1 MTMLLTWVTR
11 RAPGLAMVFVVV
23 LAYYVITREAAA
35 SGFTLTRT
43 EGDSLSR
50 PARITFTT
58 PTSYSGGGFWTLVF
72 AYYCLTIHVLVSSFP
87 LRSMWSI
94 FDISR
99 CLERTARSKSLKD
112 YKLSHRRHGSLT
124 SLSSSETLTSSKEIS
139 NTSPSSTAGSE
150 AGDTETEFMADG
162 DNGIDRVIHAII
174 IPNYKEEMDTLRETL
189 DVMAS
194 HPLARDTYD
203 VYLAMEAR
211 EQNVEVKAMTIIQE
225 FVKKFRSIDFTL
237 HPFDLP
243 GEAPGKG
250 SNMAWA
256 GRKLSE
262 KYPLSI
268 RKDVIITGLDADS
281 HLSSNYF
288 ALLTNMHTS
297 NPETATTTLYA
308 APIIFDRN
316 AHQVPAIVR
325 VADILWGAAGMSG
338 LYRGS
343 SIAPPTSVYS
353 LPLQLVD
360 RVGGWDCD
368 SEAIGEDLHMYLK
381 CFFALNGNLTVK
393 TIHSPVSQTNVKGDG
408 GEGVR
413 RVYNDM
419 NARYKQALRHMWGAL
434 DVGFAMRKI
443 VELWQERKHTTR
455 AFRPLH
461 LALKH
466 PNDSYIKNH
475 FDADPEQPLESGI
488 YSDVITE
495 TIKEPDWQRTFLL
508 AHRLFEAHFL
518 PLQMTIL
525 VVTSTLYM
533 AVTEGGSDP
542 HNVGWIFQICKVLRT
557 VGLVECALLVFL
569 YERFHKIGAT
579 TREKEMQ
586 EAGLAKGMCFSHRNL
601 RTNFVDYLVFP
612 LVAPLYG
619 SIPSA
624 QAQLMHFFTHDL
636 VYTVS
641 KKVTRQRAKSFIAEV
656 LS

>member
-1 MTMLLTWVTR
+1 MWSIFIWVTR
-11 RAPGLAMVFVVV
+11 RAPGLAMVFVIA

-35 SGFTLTRT
+35 SGFTLSRA
-43 EGDSLSR
+43 EGESLSR
-50 PARITFTT
+50 PDRTAYTT
-58 PTSYSGGGFWTLVF
+58 PTSYRGGGIWTFIF
-72 AYYCLTIHVLVSSFP
+72 AYYCLTIHLLVSAFP
-87 LRSMWSI
+87 LRSMWAV

-99 CLERTARSKSLKD
+99 CLERTASSKALKD
-112 YKLSHRRHGSLT
+112 YKMAHKRRGSFT
-124 SLSSSETLTSSKEIS
+124 SLSSSETLTSSKELP
-139 NTSPSSTAGSE
+139 SPSSTASSE
-150 AGDTETEFMADG
+150 SGDTETEYLG
-162 DNGIDRVIHAII
+162 DTENGLDRIIHAIV

-189 DVMAS
+189 DVLAS

-203 VYLAMEAR
+203 VYLAMESR
-211 EQNVEVKAMTIIQE
+211 EQNGDVKAMTIIQE
-225 FVKKFRSIDFTL
+225 FAKRFRSIDFTM
-237 HPFDLP
+237 HPSDIP
-243 GEAPGKG
+243 GEASGKG

-268 RKDVIITGLDADS
+268 RKDVIVTGIDADS

-288 ALLTNMHTS
+288 ALLTNMHIT
-297 NPETATTTLYA
+297 NPDTATTTLYA

-316 AHQVPAIVR
+316 AHEVPAIVR

-343 SIAPPTSVYS
+343 TIAPPTSVYS

-393 TIHSPVSQTNVKGDG
+393 TIHSPVSQSNVKGDG

-419 NARYKQALRHMWGAL
+419 TARYKQALRHMWGAL
-434 DVGFAMRKI
+434 DVGFGMRKF

-461 LALKH
+461 LALQH

-475 FDADPEQPLESGI
+475 LDADPEQPLESGI
-488 YSDVITE
+488 YSEVITE
-495 TIKEPDWQRTFLL
+495 TIKGPDWQRTFLL
-508 AHRLFEAHFL
+508 GHRLFEAHFL
-518 PLQMTIL
+518 PLQMTIF
-525 VVTSTLYM
+525 VITSTLYM
-533 AVTEGGSDP
+533 TVTDGGSDP
-542 HNVGWIFQICKVLRT
+542 HNVDWIFQICKVLRT
-557 VGLVECALLVFL
+557 VGLIECAFLLFL
-569 YERFHKIGAT
+569 YERYHKIGAT

-586 EAGLAKGMCFSHRNL
+586 EAGLAKGMCFSHRSL
-601 RTNFVDYLVFP
+601 KTNFVDYFVFP
-612 LVAPLYG
+612 LVAPIYG

-624 QAQLMHFFTHDL
+624 QAQVMHFFTHDL

>member
-1 MTMLLTWVTR
+1 MLFIWVTR
-11 RAPGLAMVFVVV
+11 RAPGLAMVFVVA

-35 SGFTLTRT
+35 SGFTLTRA

-58 PTSYSGGGFWTLVF
+58 PTSYEGGGIWTLIF
-72 AYYCLTIHVLVSSFP
+72 AYYCLTIHILVSSFP
-87 LRSMWSI
+87 IRSMWSI

-112 YKLSHRRHGSLT
+112 YKLSHRRRGSFT
-124 SLSSSETLTSSKEIS
+124 SLSSSETLTSSKELP
-139 NTSPSSTAGSE
+139 SPSSTASSE
-150 AGDTETEFMADG
+150 AGDTEAEFVPDSETG
-162 DNGIDRVIHAII
+162 VDRVIHAII

-225 FVKKFRSIDFTL
+225 FAKKFRSIDFTL
-237 HPFDLP
+237 HPSDIP

-262 KYPLSI
+262 KYPLSL
-268 RKDVIITGLDADS
+268 RKDVIITGID
-281 HLSSNYF
+281 
-288 ALLTNMHTS
+288 
-297 NPETATTTLYA
+297 

-316 AHQVPAIVR
+316 AHEVPAIVR

-381 CFFALNGNLTVK
+381 CFFALNGNLTVR
-393 TIHSPVSQTNVKGDG
+393 TIHSPVSQSNVKGDG
-408 GEGVR
+408 GEGVG

-419 NARYKQALRHMWGAL
+419 TARYKQALRHMWGAL
-434 DVGFAMRKI
+434 DVGFAMRKF

-461 LALKH
+461 LALQY

-488 YSDVITE
+488 YSEVISE

-533 AVTEGGSDP
+533 SVTEGGSDP

-557 VGLVECALLVFL
+557 VGLVECGFLLFL

-601 RTNFVDYLVFP
+601 KSNFVDYLTFP

-624 QAQLMHFFTHDL
+624 QAQLMHFFTNDL

>member
-1 MTMLLTWVTR
+1 MSLLFTWVSR

-23 LAYYVITREAAA
+23 LAYFVITREAAA
-35 SGFTLTRT
+35 SGFSFRH
-43 EGDSLSR
+43 GQADSLSR
-50 PARITFTT
+50 PARVPLTEPTT
-58 PTSYSGGGFWTLVF
+58 YVGGGTWTRIF
-72 AYYCLTIHVLVSSFP
+72 AYYCLVIHICVSSFP

-112 YKLSHRRHGSLT
+112 YKLSAHRRGSFT
-124 SLSSSETLTSSKEIS
+124 SFSSSETLTSSKECPS
-139 NTSPSSTAGSE
+139 GSSTASE
-150 AGDTETEFMADG
+150 AGDQETDFLSDTEG
-162 DNGIDRVIHAII
+162 GIDRVIHAIV
-174 IPNYKEEMDTLRETL
+174 IPNYKEEIDTLRETL

-194 HPLARDTYD
+194 HPQARETYD
-203 VYLAMEAR
+203 VYLAMETR
-211 EQNVEVKAMTIIQE
+211 EQNAEVKAMSLIQE
-225 FVKKFRSIDFTL
+225 FCKKFRSIDFTH
-237 HPFDLP
+237 HPSDIP

-262 KYPLSI
+262 KYSLGV
-268 RKDVIITGLDADS
+268 RKDVIITGIDADS

-288 ALLTNMHTS
+288 ALLTSMHTS
-297 NPETATTTLYA
+297 NPDTATTTLYA

-316 AHQVPAIVR
+316 AHEVPAIVR
-325 VADILWGAAGMSG
+325 VADIMWGAAGMSG

-381 CFFALNGNLTVK
+381 CFFALNGNLSVR
-393 TIHSPVSQTNVKGDG
+393 TIHSPVSQSNVKGDG

-413 RVYNDM
+413 RIYNDM

-434 DVGFAMRKI
+434 DVGFALRKF
-443 VELWQERKHTTR
+443 VELWRERKHTTR
-455 AFRPLH
+455 AYRPLH
-461 LALKH
+461 IALTL
-466 PNDSYIKNH
+466 PDDSYVKGQI
-475 FDADPEQPLESGI
+475 DIDPEQPLESGI
-488 YSDVITE
+488 YADVITE
-495 TIKEPDWQRTFLL
+495 TIKGPDWQRTFIL

-518 PLQMTIL
+518 PLQMTIFVL
-525 VVTSTLYM
+525 TSTLYGL
-533 AVTEGGSDP
+533 VTEGGPDP
-542 HNVGWIFQICKVLRT
+542 HNVDWIFQICKVLRT
-557 VGLVECALLVFL
+557 VGLAEVAFLLFL
-569 YERFHKIGAT
+569 YERYHKICAT

-586 EAGLAKGMCFSHRNL
+586 EAGLAKGMCFSHRSL
-601 RTNFVDYLVFP
+601 KSNFIDYITVP

-619 SIPSA
+619 AIPSA

>member
-1 MTMLLTWVTR
+1 MSSMLFTWVTR
-11 RAPGLAMVFVVV
+11 RAPGIAMVSIVA

-35 SGFTLTRT
+35 SGFTLTRA

-58 PTSYSGGGFWTLVF
+58 PTSYDGGGRWTILF
-72 AYYCLTIHVLVSSFP
+72 AYYCLTIHILVSSFP

-112 YKLSHRRHGSLT
+112 YKTSHRRRSSFT
-124 SLSSSETLTSSKEIS
+124 SLSSSETLTSSKEV
-139 NTSPSSTAGSE
+139 SPASSTASE
-150 AGDTETEFMADG
+150 AGDTEAEFVPDFEHS
-162 DNGIDRVIHAII
+162 IDRVIHAII

-194 HPLARDTYD
+194 HPQARDTYD
-203 VYLAMEAR
+203 VFLAMEAR
-211 EQNVEVKAMTIIQE
+211 EQKVEDKGLTLINE
-225 FVKKFRSIDFTL
+225 FAKKFRSITYTL
-237 HPFDLP
+237 HPSDIP

-262 KYPLSI
+262 KYPLSL
-268 RKDVIITGLDADS
+268 RKDVIITGIDADS

-288 ALLTNMHTS
+288 ALLTSMHTS
-297 NPETATTTLYA
+297 NPETAATTLYA

-381 CFFALNGNLTVK
+381 CFFALNGNLSVR
-393 TIHSPVSQTNVKGDG
+393 TIHSPVSQSNVKGDG
-408 GEGVR
+408 GKGIGR
-413 RVYNDM
+413 IYNDM

-434 DVGFAMRKI
+434 DVGFAMRKL

-461 LALKH
+461 VALQH
-466 PNDSYIKNH
+466 PNDSYVKGN
-475 FDADPEQPLESGI
+475 FDIDPEQPFESGI
-488 YSDVITE
+488 YSEVVTE

-542 HNVGWIFQICKVLRT
+542 HNVDWIFQICKVLRT
-557 VGLVECALLVFL
+557 VGLVECAFLMFL
-569 YERFHKIGAT
+569 YERYHKICAT

-601 RTNFVDYLVFP
+601 KTNLVDYLMVP